1 MASDDDPDICYKRTV
16 VCSILTSWGLFAVVT
31 ALLFSW
37 ELFHDAAF
45 FTVDIN
51 NNETRPEVLD
61 VPITDIWKHRFFCV
75 FFFCNSFLSEW
86 NGVVINAIFGRMEV
100 GCGGESLYDGDE
112 ATFPKFCGIGGKV
125 RTEKLK
131 LFSLFTA
138 YERKYKCG
146 GLMPRILFVRKI
158 M

>member
-1 MASDDDPDICYKRTV
+1 MCEA
-16 VCSILTSWGLFAVVT
+16 
-31 ALLFSW
+31 
-37 ELFHDAAF
+37 DAAGTRESIGELSINTTSRIDNLPSREVLEAF
-45 FTVDIN
+45 FAVDIN